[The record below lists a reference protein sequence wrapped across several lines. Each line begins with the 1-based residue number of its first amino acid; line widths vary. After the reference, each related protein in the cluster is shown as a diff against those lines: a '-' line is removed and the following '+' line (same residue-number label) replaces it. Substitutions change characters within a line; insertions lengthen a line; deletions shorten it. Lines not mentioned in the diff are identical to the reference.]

1 MIEVVEYRSSWPER
15 FRQLHD
21 AYAAAL
27 DDADVRLRSIEHVGS
42 TSVPGLAAKPVLD
55 VDVVVDAAD
64 VPAAVAAMATI
75 GFEPRGELGVP
86 GRQAFRAPD
95 RFAPTNTYVVA
106 AGSLALRNHLAVR
119 DVLRA
124 DPALRDEY
132 AAVKRRA
139 ATEAEDIDDYIERK
153 SEVLGRI
160 LRVGGLSD
168 DERASITATNRRIT
182 DRGAGG

>member
-1 MIEVVEYRSSWPER
+1 MIEVVEYRPAWSER

-27 DDADVRLRSIEHVGS
+27 DAAAVPFRSIEHVGS

-64 VPAAVAAMATI
+64 VPAAVAAMAMI
-75 GFEPRGELGVP
+75 GFESRGELGVP
-86 GRQAFRAPD
+86 GRQAFRTPE
-95 RFAPTNTYVVA
+95 RFAPTNTYVITVR
-106 AGSLALRNHLAVR
+106 SLALRNHLALR

-139 ATEAEDIDDYIERK
+139 ASEAEDIDDYIERK

-160 LRVGGLSD
+160 LHAGGLSD
-168 DERASITATNRRIT
+168 DERAAITATNRRIT
-182 DRGAGG
+182 DRGAAG

>member
-1 MIEVVEYRSSWPER
+1 VVPER
-15 FRQLHD
+15 F
-21 AYAAAL
+21 
-27 DDADVRLRSIEHVGS
+27 
-42 TSVPGLAAKPVLD
+42 T
-55 VDVVVDAAD
+55 
-64 VPAAVAAMATI
+64 
-75 GFEPRGELGVP
+75 
-86 GRQAFRAPD
+86 
-95 RFAPTNTYVVA
+95 PTNTYVVA

-124 DPALRDEY
+124 DPVLRDEY

-160 LRVGGLSD
+160 LRAGGLTD
-168 DERASITATNRRIT
+168 DERAAITATNRRIT